1 MNIIDE
7 KCEIVGSILESYSCV
22 LNQTDIENNKNKF
35 YIMQIIETKAPSYE
49 LYTRY
54 GRVGEVGKLSS
65 DTYSNKSEAISF
77 FLKQFRSKTGNT
89 FGAPFTKKEGKYY
102 LCEFEK
108 PKDED
113 IIDINAKK
121 NDAPVENL
129 DEKLNDRLKL
139 FLDLISNEKMLS
151 DTLIKLN
158 IDSKKMPLGKISN
171 SQLEKAAEL
180 LKKLKKIID
189 NGTADSDTIN
199 QLCSDYYTLVP
210 YSCGRNK
217 PPLLEDDEAVDK
229 CMALVDELKNV
240 HITYNIIKKSN
251 NINKLTNVYN
261 QMNATISTL
270 DKSSRMYT
278 ELVKYIANTQAST
291 HNCNLQVVDIYQVN
305 KNTDDVY
312 DKHTKN
318 MKNKMLLFHGSPIV
332 NWCSIIK
339 NGLLLDPSKLGVR
352 ITGKMFGYG
361 IYWANAISK
370 SFNYCGVDSTNN
382 TAVVA
387 VGEVA
392 LGEIH
397 EQYLANYNLSQTH
410 LDSIKKN
417 STHGK
422 GETTP
427 SDITIVDGIGIPNGK
442 LTKTKDST
450 KKCTLLYDEF
460 IIYDSNQYKIK
471 YLIVIKN
478 MR

>member
-7 KCEIVGSILESYSCV
+7 KCSINGNVLDCYSVV

-35 YIMQIIETKAPSYE
+35 YIMQIIETKTPSYE
-49 LYTRY
+49 LYIRY
-54 GRVGEVGKLSS
+54 GRVGENGKSSS
-65 DTYSNKSEAISF
+65 DTYTNKSEAIAF
-77 FLKQFRSKTGNT
+77 FTKQFKSKTGNT

-113 IIDINAKK
+113 VTEVKTKIDKS
-121 NDAPVENL
+121 VENL
-129 DEKLNDRLKL
+129 DDKLNDRLKL

-180 LKKLKKIID
+180 LKKLKTIIE
-189 NGTADSDTIN
+189 TTSDANTIN

-210 YSCGRNK
+210 YSCGRRK
-217 PPLLEDDEAVDK
+217 PPLLEDAEAIDK
-229 CMALVDELKNV
+229 CIALVDELKNV
-240 HITYNIIKKSN
+240 HITYNIIKNSN
-251 NINKLTNVYN
+251 NVNKLTNVYN
-261 QMNATISTL
+261 QMNATISSL
-270 DKSSRMYT
+270 DKSSQMYT
-278 ELVKYIANTQAST
+278 ELVKYIANTQATT
-291 HNCNLQVVDIYQVN
+291 HNCNLQVVDIYQLN
-305 KNTDDVY
+305 KIADDVY
-312 DKHTKN
+312 DKFTKK

-370 SFNYCGVDSTNN
+370 SFNYCGADSTNN

-392 LGEIH
+392 LGEIY
-397 EQYLANYNLSQTH
+397 EQYNANYNLSQAH
-410 LDSIKKN
+410 LDSFKKN

-422 GETTP
+422 GETAP
-427 SDITIVDGIGIPNGK
+427 SDITVIDGVGIPNGK
-442 LTKTKDST
+442 LVKVNDPT

-460 IIYDSNQYKIK
+460 IIYNANQYKIK

-478 MR
+478 GK